1 MGKVRIQSTR
11 AKGRKG
17 MSNIATVSAVTFG
30 IQAFVTFFVILDPPG
45 ATPIFLA
52 LVSGH
57 SPRQRIKMAWQ
68 GAGVSLLV
76 IVIFA
81 LFGKLILDYLHIS
94 VNALQGAGGL
104 LMLLISLELL
114 TGKDSSGTTP
124 ENVNVAL
131 VPLGTPLL
139 AGPGAIVTT
148 IIYVQYAHT
157 GTAKLAL
164 AFAIIGVHV
173 VIGLTLMFS
182 TKILG
187 LIRDS
192 GVTLLARIAGL
203 LLAAIAVEMVV
214 QSIKGFFNL

>member
-1 MGKVRIQSTR
+1 MTNALAI
-11 AKGRKG
+11 
-17 MSNIATVSAVTFG
+17 SALTFG
-30 IQAFVTFFVILDPPG
+30 IQAFVTLFVILDPPG
-45 ATPIFLA
+45 AVPVFLA
-52 LVSGH
+52 LISDA
-57 SPRQRIKMAWQ
+57 SPKKRIQLAWQ
-68 GAGVSLLV
+68 GAAVSLAV
-76 IVIFA
+76 IVSFA

-94 VNALQGAGGL
+94 INALQGAGGL

-114 TGKDSSGTTP
+114 TGKDSST
-124 ENVNVAL
+124 ESNKKDVNVAL
-131 VPLGTPLL
+131 GPLGTPLL

-157 GTAKLAL
+157 TNMKLAL
-164 AFAIIGVHV
+164 AAAIIAVHC

-187 LIRDS
+187 IIKDS